1 MALPRAPPM
10 LPCKPL
16 YKLCIYR
23 VCISP
28 GKPCSCCTETAWN
41 SGHFNKGN
49 SSLKQPSHLKF
60 LETLKRGIYEAKI
73 KETCWHGELETYQ
86 SSSLIPSNQVNT
98 TQHRNNIR
106 QLSDCLKFSF
116 DIWRKNMINSEL
128 ELTYGKL
135 FHPLH
140 LGTHHNP
147 NLSKQKIKFSFWTT
161 LMQAQDTQTGS
172 SLSFFSRG
180 YTA

>member
-1 MALPRAPPM
+1 MALAHAPAM

-16 YKLCIYR
+16 GKLCIYR
-23 VCISP
+23 HQKRSMFHQKSLAPAALKQLEILVISVR
-28 GKPCSCCTETAWN
+28 TTL
-41 SGHFNKGN
+41 
-49 SSLKQPSHLKF
+49 SLKHPSHLKF
-60 LETLKRGIYEAKI
+60 LETLKRGIYEAKTN
-73 KETCWHGELETYQ
+73 ETCRQGELQTYQ
-86 SSSLIPSNQVNT
+86 SSSLIASNQVNS
-98 TQHRNNIR
+98 TQHKNNVR

-147 NLSKQKIKFSFWTT
+147 NLSKQKIKFSF
-161 LMQAQDTQTGS
+161 
-172 SLSFFSRG
+172 
-180 YTA
+180 